1 MIKILGKDKLCSKP
15 TFHYIFMKK
24 TTKPGVIVIQ
34 KALFTRVYFL
44 TDIAL
49 HFQNLRRSSSDNC
62 FNSVK
67 LRKCNG
73 MSDRKYGYFY
83 EKKQQNQRLLSS
95 RRHFL
100 HQHTFWPTLPYIFK
114 ISPKTVL
121 IIVLTLWN

>member
-15 TFHYIFMKK
+15 TFHYICMKK

-49 HFQNLRRSSSDNC
+49 HFQNVRRSSSDNV

-67 LRKCNG
+67 LRKCNR
-73 MSDRKYGYFY
+73 MSDRKYVHFY
-83 EKKQQNQRLLSS
+83 EKNNKIKGYCYLEGTFYISIRSD
-95 RRHFL
+95 RH
-100 HQHTFWPTLPYIFK
+100 
-114 ISPKTVL
+114 
-121 IIVLTLWN
+121 